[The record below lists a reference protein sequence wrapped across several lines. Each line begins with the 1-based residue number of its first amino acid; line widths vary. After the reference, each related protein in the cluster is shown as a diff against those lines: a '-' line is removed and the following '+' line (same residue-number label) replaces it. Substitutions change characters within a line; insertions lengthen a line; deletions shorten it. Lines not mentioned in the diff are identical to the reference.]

1 MHLFYVPL
9 VFIVGT
15 TLTIK
20 GKMGKFEM
28 FRNGTLLIQNANI
41 KDQGQYLCLAENDY
55 GSDKLTVMLSVV
67 AYPSQILEAKDREI
81 KAHSG
86 ETVELQCKAEGRPVP
101 VVSWI
106 LANRTQ
112 VKGQNNGHGRVTVTP
127 EGALIIHQVSV
138 YDRGHYKCIASNP
151 AGIDTVTVRLQVVAA
166 PPGILEEKRQLVR
179 ANVGQSV
186 WMPCT
191 AQGDPQPTTHWVLMG
206 GTVVMPL
213 YTSSKVYSLPNG
225 TLHLKNVDVSDSGK
239 YECIAT
245 SSTGSERRVVT
256 LSVEKT
262 EIAPQ
267 IIKTSGWRTELEYGS
282 QLRLNCSATGIPKPK
297 IIWRLPSKAL
307 VDQSHR

>member
-1 MHLFYVPL
+1 
-9 VFIVGT
+9 
-15 TLTIK
+15 
-20 GKMGKFEM
+20 MGKFEV
-28 FRNGTLLIQNANI
+28 FRNGTLLIQNTNI
-41 KDQGQYLCLAENDY
+41 KDRGQYLCIAENAY

-67 AYPSQILEAKDREI
+67 AYPSQILEAKVREI

-86 ETVELQCKAEGRPVP
+86 ETVELKCKTEGRPLP

-112 VKGQNNGHGRVTVTP
+112 VRGQNDGRGRVNLAP
-127 EGALIIHQVSV
+127 EGTLVIRQVSV
-138 YDRGHYKCIASNP
+138 YDRGYYKCIASNP

-166 PPGILEEKRQLVR
+166 PPGILEEKRQLLRV
-179 ANVGQSV
+179 NVGQSV

-191 AQGDPQPTTHWVLMG
+191 AQGDPQPTTHWVLMD

-213 YTSSKVYSLPNG
+213 HTSSRVYSFPNG
-225 TLHLKNVDVSDSGK
+225 TLHLKNLDVSSSGK

-267 IIKTSGWRTELEYGS
+267 ITEISGRRTELGYGS
-282 QLRLNCSATGIPKPK
+282 QLRLNCSATGIPRPQ

-307 VDQSHR
+307 VDQRHR

>member
-1 MHLFYVPL
+1 
-9 VFIVGT
+9 
-15 TLTIK
+15 
-20 GKMGKFEM
+20 MGKFEV
-28 FRNGTLLIQNANI
+28 FGNGTLLIQNANV
-41 KDQGQYLCLAENDY
+41 KDQGQYICLAENAY

-67 AYPSQILEAKDREI
+67 AYPSQILEAKVRDI

-86 ETVELQCKAEGRPVP
+86 ETVRMKCKTEGRPVP

-112 VKGQNNGHGRVTVTP
+112 VRGQNNGHGRVTVTR
-127 EGALIIHQVSV
+127 EGTLVIQQVSV

-151 AGIDTVTVRLQVVAA
+151 AGIDTATVRLQVVAA
-166 PPGILEEKRQLVR
+166 PPGILEEKRQLVK
-179 ANVGQSV
+179 AVVGQSV

-191 AQGDPQPTTHWVLMG
+191 AQGDPQPTTHWVLMD

-213 YTSSKVYSLPNG
+213 HTSSRVYSFPNG
-225 TLHLKNVDVSDSGK
+225 TLHLKNLGVSDSGK

-256 LSVEKT
+256 LSVEKI
-262 EIAPQ
+262 EIAPE
-267 IIKTSGWRTELEYGS
+267 IIETSGRRTELAYGS
-282 QLRLNCSATGIPKPK
+282 QLRLNCTATGIPKPQ

-307 VDQSHR
+307 VDQWHR